1 MDNQGLNDIE
11 TNAGEHVSYCPR
23 CGATIAEGQDFC
35 PKCGRKI
42 NGLSSKKRRWPKVLI
57 AVVLIA
63 AVIIAGV
70 TILPGVL
77 PSTTKYLK
85 EADYDKAYKYARDD
99 DSRNAV
105 RFENAVAYSSEIV
118 IGMLNDPTSFD
129 LRDAYYYKGGNDK
142 VEGLVLYVL
151 AKNKMGGT
159 VGGYSLF
166 TKSDITSWGYVD
178 TISSDGDSSNN
189 IFNKELAASRSSDIH
204 QVMQEGT
211 KLSKDGVD
219 RINNLFKEER
229 LDGSIKLMS
238 AGH

>member
-11 TNAGEHVSYCPR
+11 TNAGEHMSYCPR

-85 EADYDKAYKYARDD
+85 EADYDKAYKYARMM
-99 DSRNAV
+99 
-105 RFENAVAYSSEIV
+105 IP
-118 IGMLNDPTSFD
+118 GML
-129 LRDAYYYKGGNDK
+129 
-142 VEGLVLYVL
+142 
-151 AKNKMGGT
+151 
-159 VGGYSLF
+159 
-166 TKSDITSWGYVD
+166 
-178 TISSDGDSSNN
+178 
-189 IFNKELAASRSSDIH
+189 
-204 QVMQEGT
+204 
-211 KLSKDGVD
+211 
-219 RINNLFKEER
+219 
-229 LDGSIKLMS
+229 
-238 AGH
+238 